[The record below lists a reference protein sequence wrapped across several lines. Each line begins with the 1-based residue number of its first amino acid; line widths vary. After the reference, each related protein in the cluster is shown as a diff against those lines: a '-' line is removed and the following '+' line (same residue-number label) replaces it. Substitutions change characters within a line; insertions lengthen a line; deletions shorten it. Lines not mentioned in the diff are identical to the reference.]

1 MTDIVEVLTPPNS
14 FSDTATAIV
23 SAGEMRD
30 AVAEI
35 TSLRA
40 ENERLR
46 AALENPVS
54 DDEHIWIYER
64 AAAMFRDW
72 SRAGVRGQK
81 IYPQDGIEY
90 WTALA
95 MRECLI
101 ARAALAAQ
109 PAPSPWRPIET
120 APKTQDESRFG
131 PLIVLTSTHGHR
143 AIGYWGE
150 RGGRWG
156 WVNPNDHQIMDYWNA
171 FTHWMPLPPAPKE
184 VE

>member
-1 MTDIVEVLTPPNS
+1 M
-14 FSDTATAIV
+14 SDAEIARLKGALQAAAET
-23 SAGEMRD
+23 
-30 AVAEI
+30 AVAKDQECRRLTAEI
-35 TSLRA
+35 K
-40 ENERLR
+40 RLR
-46 AALENPVS
+46 AATQ
-54 DDEHIWIYER
+54 W
-64 AAAMFRDW
+64 
-72 SRAGVRGQK
+72 G
-81 IYPQDGIEY
+81 
-90 WTALA
+90 
-95 MRECLI
+95 
-101 ARAALAAQ
+101 
-109 PAPSPWRPIET
+109 PIET